1 MSVFIVE
8 YCDGECGNI
17 FGVFTEL
24 MQAKVAVVTHLS
36 EMEAVEREV
45 AERIGGYQVSEWEIG
60 YGQNRKSAVYFN
72 IGTKEWT

>member
-1 MSVFIVE
+1 MSVFIAE

-17 FGVFTEL
+17 FGVFAEL

-36 EMEAVEREV
+36 EMESAEREI
-45 AERIGGYQVSEWEIG
+45 AECIGGYTVSEWEIG
-60 YGQNRKSAVYFN
+60 GQNRKSAVYFN